1 MGQEDILKQIL
12 EALRRLERGLPQDD
26 PQPRS
31 VSSRPADPRATEQF
45 PKIELAIKAEIERHT
60 EKCALAMKEKMGAQ
74 IDPLS
79 TRVKTLEEK
88 LSEAKKDL
96 GGRINGAREDAAK
109 TATGTVVS
117 VDDKIRGIMEILK
130 GLPNVPGLEEMVRD
144 LGQWVEEEEQ
154 RRANA
159 AERSRFSITTVLA
172 AIGIFAA
179 IALGVLNLVIGK

>member
-12 EALRRLERGLPQDD
+12 EALRRLERGLPPDD

-60 EKCALAMKEKMGAQ
+60 EKCALVMKERMGVQ

-79 TRVKTLEEK
+79 ARVKTLEEK

-96 GGRINGAREDAAK
+96 GGRINGVKEEAAK
-109 TATGTVVS
+109 TATGSVTTVEEKVR
-117 VDDKIRGIMEILK
+117 IIMDTLK
-130 GLPNVPGLEEMVRD
+130 GVQNEPGLEEMVRD
-144 LGQWVEEEEQ
+144 LGQWVEIEEQ
-154 RRANA
+154 RRKDV
-159 AERSRFSITTVLA
+159 AEKSKFNLTTFLEVVGILTGIGLGIWGILA
-172 AIGIFAA
+172 
-179 IALGVLNLVIGK
+179 K